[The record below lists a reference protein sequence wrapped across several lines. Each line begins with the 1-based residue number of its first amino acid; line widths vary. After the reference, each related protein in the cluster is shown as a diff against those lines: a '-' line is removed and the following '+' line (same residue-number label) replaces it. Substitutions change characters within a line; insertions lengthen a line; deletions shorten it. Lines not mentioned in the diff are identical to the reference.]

1 MLALDAVV
9 RVAAPWSSLF
19 GHSRPVEMATVGTH
33 VLSMLVAG
41 GLAIAHDRGTLR
53 ISGSHAAAIR
63 GHHLDELRA
72 VHRPVVIALAVCM
85 ASGVALFASD
95 VETYALSPTFWIKLG
110 LIALLL
116 VNALMMQSAERV
128 MSVATVGVTATGA
141 ATAAWSRI
149 RVSSIVSVALWAS
162 IVLVSIV
169 LSLEK

>member
-1 MLALDAVV
+1 MVALDEVV
-9 RVAAPWSSLF
+9 RLTAPWHHLF
-19 GHSRPVEMATVGTH
+19 DRSRPVEMATVGTH

-41 GLAIAHDRGTLR
+41 GLAIAHDRGSLR
-53 ISGSHAAAIR
+53 ASGFTDVIR
-63 GHHLDELRA
+63 SHHLDELRA
-72 VHRPVVIALAVCM
+72 VHRPVVVALAICM

-95 VETYALSPTFWIKLG
+95 VGTYALSLTFWIKLS

-116 VNALMMQSAERV
+116 VNALMMQTSERTL
-128 MSVATVGVTATGA
+128 SVVTTAGGA

-149 RVSSIVSVALWAS
+149 RVSSIASVALWAS

>member
-1 MLALDAVV
+1 MVALDAAV
-9 RVAAPWSSLF
+9 RLTAPWSTLF
-19 GHSRPVEMATVGTH
+19 GHSRPVEMATVATH

-53 ISGSHAAAIR
+53 LSGSHAAAIR
-63 GHHLDELRA
+63 DHHLGELRA
-72 VHRPVVIALAVCM
+72 VHRPVVIALAICM

-95 VETYALSPTFWIKLG
+95 VETYTLSPTFWIKLG

-116 VNALMMQSAERV
+116 VNALMMQSSERTL
-128 MSVATVGVTATGA
+128 SVASAGGA

-149 RVSSIVSVALWAS
+149 RVSSVVSVALWAS

>member
-1 MLALDAVV
+1 MVF
-9 RVAAPWSSLF
+9 SY
-19 GHSRPVEMATVGTH
+19 SRPVEMATVGIH

-41 GLAIAHDRGTLR
+41 GLAIAHDRGSLR
-53 ISGSHAAAIR
+53 ASGFTDLIR
-63 GHHLDELRA
+63 SHHLDELRA
-72 VHRPVVIALAVCM
+72 VHRPVVVALAICM

-95 VETYALSPTFWIKLG
+95 VETYAFSPTFWIKLS

-116 VNALMMQSAERV
+116 VNALLMQSSERTL
-128 MSVATVGVTATGA
+128 SVSAAGNTAA
-141 ATAAWSRI
+141 LAWSRI